1 MVEIKKIM
9 VNIQFDGASLRA
21 LELAKDLAEK
31 YNSQLV
37 VFHEIVDVYMMK
49 KVAASFGM
57 PVPPD
62 TEKKSKK
69 SALEK
74 IEDLLLDFNGN
85 RKVIVD
91 ISGRVKD
98 TLPKFVNEEKPDL
111 VVITDEYEYISK
123 KVNVNTLIVK

>member
-1 MVEIKKIM
+1 MVEIKKIL
-9 VNIQFDGASLRA
+9 VNIQFDGASLKA
-21 LELAKDLAEK
+21 LELAKDLAKK

-49 KVAASFGM
+49 KVATSFGM

-62 TEKKSKK
+62 TDEKSKK

-74 IEDLLLDFNGN
+74 IEDLLADFNGDK
-85 RKVIVD
+85 KVIVD

-98 TLPKFVNEEKPDL
+98 ALPKFVSEEKPDL
-111 VVITDEYEYISK
+111 LIITDDYEYINK

>member
-1 MVEIKKIM
+1 MVEIKKIL
-9 VNIQFDGASLRA
+9 VNIQFDGASLKA
-21 LELAKDLAEK
+21 LELAKDLAKK

-49 KVAASFGM
+49 KVATSFGM

-62 TEKKSKK
+62 TDEKSKK

-74 IEDLLLDFNGN
+74 IEDLLADFNGDK
-85 RKVIVD
+85 KVIVD

-98 TLPKFVNEEKPDL
+98 VLPKFVSEEKPDL
-111 VVITDEYEYISK
+111 LILTDEYEYIHK

>member
-1 MVEIKKIM
+1 MVEIKKIL
-9 VNIQFDGASLRA
+9 VNIQFDGTSLKA
-21 LELAKDLAEK
+21 LELAKDLAKK
-31 YNSQLV
+31 YKSQLV

-49 KVAASFGM
+49 KVATSFGM

-62 TEKKSKK
+62 IDEKSKK
-69 SALEK
+69 SASEK

>member
-9 VNIQFDGASLRA
+9 VNIQFDSASLRA
-21 LELAKDLAEK
+21 VELAKDLAQK

-49 KVAASFGM
+49 KVAVSFGM

-62 TEKKSKK
+62 LEEKSKK
-69 SALEK
+69 SATSK
-74 IEDLLLDFNGN
+74 IEDLLNNFNGE
-85 RKVIVD
+85 KKIIVD

-98 TLPKFVNEEKPDL
+98 ALPKFVQEEKPDL
-111 VVITDEYEYISK
+111 LILTDEYEYVAK
-123 KVNVNTLIVK
+123 KLDVNTLIVK

>member
-62 TEKKSKK
+62 TEEKSKK

-74 IEDLLLDFNGN
+74 IEDLLSDFKGN